1 VDYRGHGFQDYND
14 ALDKLQTLLKRH
26 TATRKCLVE
35 VKGKAGNQEHYG
47 TLAKLPCYGRWDEG
61 RLQDFMDTPV
71 HPFSWLQERIDRL
84 ELRLAEKPVPEA
96 PAPRGRVK
104 VGSHTGTNVPA
115 HALARLPDMVR
126 QYKDHAFYLYAR
138 HVTPRRNDVRLAV
151 RDFEI
156 TLAVLSLVKRYV
168 KNGKQTPQKFVK
180 AVWQT
185 AYKDEYVER
194 AFCDSRWSAIW
205 QTLADCQFIDVESD
219 QYWFDPNGEERGQCM
234 RWELKEQFCARDDR
248 EATGGEGTVI
258 ATGVPPYAPSV
269 YRPTRVAPPSANV
282 WTPEKEA
289 EVERIL
295 CFWT

>member
-26 TATRKCLVE
+26 TATRRCLVE

-47 TLAKLPCYGRWDEG
+47 TLAKLPCYARWDEG
-61 RLQDFMDTPV
+61 RLQDFLDTPV
-71 HPFSWLQERIDRL
+71 RPLSWLLERIDRL
-84 ELRLAEKPVPEA
+84 ELRLAEKPVPDA
-96 PAPRGRVK
+96 PAPTGRVK
-104 VGSHTGTNVPA
+104 IGSHTGTNAPA
-115 HALARLPDMVR
+115 HELARLPDMAK

-138 HVTPRRNDVRLAV
+138 HVTPRRNDVRRAV

-168 KNGKQTPQKFVK
+168 KKGKRTPQKFVK

-185 AYKDEYVER
+185 AYDLGYADR
-194 AFCDSRWSAIW
+194 AFCDSRWAAIW
-205 QTLADCQFIDVESD
+205 QTLADCQFIDVESN
-219 QYWFDPNGEERGQCM
+219 QYWFDPKGEEKGQCM
-234 RWELKEQFCARDDR
+234 RWELKEQFCATED
-248 EATGGEGTVI
+248 TGPQEGAI
-258 ATGVPPYAPSV
+258 ATAIPKYAPGV
-269 YRPTRVAPPSANV
+269 YRPTRVPAPSESV

-289 EVERIL
+289 ELEHIL